1 MKEGTG
7 RSLAHPRAAGKWRHT
22 RWLPPDM
29 ATEAQIRYG
38 EIMFIEQCSRC
49 HVFGPSVTPDLRKLP
64 LEAHDP
70 FRDIVFNGAL
80 ASRGRERFGD
90 FLSEADFDAIQ
101 AYLVDQTILAD
112 AVCHDI
118 EITRGFACSVFGKT
132 KESTPSSILA
142 LILL

>member
-1 MKEGTG
+1 
-7 RSLAHPRAAGKWRHT
+7 
-22 RWLPPDM
+22 M

-118 EITRGFACSVFGKT
+118 KSRGALLAPFSAEPKRARHL
-132 KESTPSSILA
+132 PSWR
-142 LILL
+142 